1 MLINGQKYSCE
12 ACIRGHRVTTCKHHD
27 RPLTKINR
35 KGRPFSTCSI
45 CHRTPCAVPDEHAR
59 LKREVESKSHHHK
72 KPNGRHARP
81 FQGFLPIAPRP
92 MGVKSALSIA
102 MQTQAQTASAPVSV
116 AGRSPEGRS
125 LDAHAEPGSKYT
137 IGTSG
142 SQTTS
147 TTISGVDIPSA
158 SVPSLSGSLPSTS
171 SIASSASSSASSSD
185 LLPMPPLD
193 LPLDLELELPLPV
206 LESNWDNLNTGM
218 GKNTDNGLG
227 MWPLDQSGFCG
238 LDDMSAFPGQNT
250 QFWVGEL

>member
-1 MLINGQKYSCE
+1 M
-12 ACIRGHRVTTCKHHD
+12 
-27 RPLTKINR
+27 
-35 KGRPFSTCSI
+35 
-45 CHRTPCAVPDEHAR
+45 
-59 LKREVESKSHHHK
+59 KS
-72 KPNGRHARP
+72 G
-81 FQGFLPIAPRP
+81 
-92 MGVKSALSIA
+92 LSIA
-102 MQTQAQTASAPVSV
+102 MQTQSAPVSV

-125 LDAHAEPGSKYT
+125 LDVHAEPESKFT

-142 SQTTS
+142 SQTMP

-193 LPLDLELELPLPV
+193 LPLDLELELPLPI
-206 LESNWDNLNTGM
+206 LESNWDNLDTG